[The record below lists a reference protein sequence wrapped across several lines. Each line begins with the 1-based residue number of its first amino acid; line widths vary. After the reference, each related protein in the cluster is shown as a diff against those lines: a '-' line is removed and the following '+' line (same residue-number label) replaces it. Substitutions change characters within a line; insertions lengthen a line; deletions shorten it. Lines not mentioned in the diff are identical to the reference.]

1 MTKNNPWK
9 TLNSK
14 INSKRCDPES
24 SFNFYWGLNN
34 NKEYLFLIEHENCE
48 DWPIKKLSF
57 SEINIEH
64 YQLKSGY
71 RVLLTLKD
79 LNDWDIF
86 YTLCNDLL
94 FLSKDVDNEKVLLT
108 MIHNRLQRWQK
119 IFRKTG
125 KKLLTE
131 QEQQGLIGE
140 LYFLNEYLF
149 NNYSIPVALSFWR
162 GPVGE
167 KQDFGIG
174 NNSIEIKTKLGT
186 SSSSIQISSIEQLDF
201 QTQFGFLYVMT
212 LNYSNNN
219 DDTFTLNS
227 IIENIKE
234 KIEDYESIEL
244 FESLL
249 LKIGYIELPE
259 YGEKYYEINK
269 DNFYEVKNDFPK
281 LTFSNIP
288 NGINSVQYTIDLK
301 SCNSYIL
308 GKDTF
313 VKRILN
319 DRPA

>member
-1 MTKNNPWK
+1 MMKNNPWK
-9 TLNSK
+9 ELNQTV
-14 INSKRCDPES
+14 NTKRCDPAS

-34 NKEYLFLIEHENCE
+34 NGEYLFLIEHKNYE
-48 DWPIKKLSF
+48 DWPSKKLSF

-94 FLSKDVDNEKVLLT
+94 VLSKEVDTEKVLLT

-119 IFRKTG
+119 MFRKTG

-140 LYFLNEYLF
+140 LYFLSKYLF
-149 NNYSIPVALSFWR
+149 NNYSIPAALSFWR
-162 GPVGE
+162 GPVGD

-174 NNSIEIKTKLGT
+174 SYSIEIKTKLGT
-186 SSSSIQISSIEQLDF
+186 SSSNIQISSIEQLDF
-201 QTQFGFLYVMT
+201 QTQFGFLYVLT
-212 LNYSNNN
+212 LNYANSDNN
-219 DDTFTLNS
+219 TFTLNS
-227 IIENIKE
+227 IIEDIKE

-249 LKIGYIELPE
+249 LEIGYLELPE
-259 YGEKYYEINK
+259 YGEKHYEINK
-269 DNFYEVKNDFPK
+269 NSFYEVKSDFPK
-281 LTFSNIP
+281 LTFNNIP

-308 GKDTF
+308 DKDVF